1 MASNR
6 LEWADSLKCFLIIIV
21 VWGHLIQYYSGLNIF
36 WESRIWEIIYSF
48 HMPLFIFISGYFFR
62 NKTNWKDLFK
72 TKSLQLLLPGFSCA
86 IIVYLINCGLDDIQ
100 WLDMK
105 HIVESACL
113 NFWFLKTLFV
123 CLLLGIAFFYN
134 RTFCIFSLLFFW
146 VIIRFGCYDYI
157 TINLINNLLSAIGG
171 GNGLF
176 FLLPFF
182 IMGYYLRNSLL
193 IKKMDKSIYI
203 LISLLLWI
211 FFMIFFKG
219 SDTIYFASATW
230 FSIKSIAYAEILK
243 TIYRDLVALCAIV
256 FWVLLFKRYYCCI
269 SMIKIQKTICWIGRN
284 TLGIYVF
291 QYLIVEQNIFNLPFY
306 SVCSNSV
313 ICCIMAILIVL
324 LLNLLVHYVRK
335 IKYVSIWFMG
345 I

>member
-1 MASNR
+1 
-6 LEWADSLKCFLIIIV
+6 
-21 VWGHLIQYYSGLNIF
+21 
-36 WESRIWEIIYSF
+36 
-48 HMPLFIFISGYFFR
+48 
-62 NKTNWKDLFK
+62 
-72 TKSLQLLLPGFSCA
+72 
-86 IIVYLINCGLDDIQ
+86 
-100 WLDMK
+100 
-105 HIVESACL
+105 
-113 NFWFLKTLFV
+113 
-123 CLLLGIAFFYN
+123 
-134 RTFCIFSLLFFW
+134 
-146 VIIRFGCYDYI
+146 
-157 TINLINNLLSAIGG
+157 
-171 GNGLF
+171 
-176 FLLPFF
+176 
-182 IMGYYLRNSLL
+182 
-193 IKKMDKSIYI
+193 MDKSIYI

-243 TIYRDLVALCAIV
+243 TIYRDLVALCAVV